1 VLDFLHVAE
10 KLWKVAHALYR
21 EGSREAETFV
31 YERAERILN
40 GQVGQVVKGL
50 KLIVT
55 AVGQVDVVAHPVAD
69 RLDLAAHPRTL
80 PANRAGAP
88 RDARTEVLSPM
99 LTHFDAG
106 RRCPARRPLPKQQLV
121 LK

>member
-10 KLWKVAHALYR
+10 KLWKVAHALY
-21 EGSREAETFV
+21 REAETFV

-55 AVGQVDVVAHPVAD
+55 AVGQVDVVAHPI
-69 RLDLAAHPRTL
+69 R
-80 PANRAGAP
+80 
-88 RDARTEVLSPM
+88 
-99 LTHFDAG
+99 
-106 RRCPARRPLPKQQLV
+106 
-121 LK
+121 

>member
-1 VLDFLHVAE
+1 VSGGSLRGRGTTSSAPRPARAAILTGSAIGSWAARSSARTPGARFPARGREALE
-10 KLWKVAHALYR
+10 VAHALYR

-55 AVGQVDVVAHPVAD
+55 AVGQVDVVAHPI
-69 RLDLAAHPRTL
+69 R
-80 PANRAGAP
+80 
-88 RDARTEVLSPM
+88 
-99 LTHFDAG
+99 
-106 RRCPARRPLPKQQLV
+106 
-121 LK
+121 

>member
-1 VLDFLHVAE
+1 MLDCLNVAE

-21 EGSREAETFV
+21 ESRREAETFV

-40 GQVGQVVKGL
+40 GQVGKVVKGL

-55 AVGQVDVVAHPVAD
+55 AVGQVEVVAHPVAD
-69 RLDLAAHPRTL
+69 RLDLAAHPRAL

-88 RDARTEVLSPM
+88 RDARARM
-99 LTHFDAG
+99 FC
-106 RRCPARRPLPKQQLV
+106 RRC
-121 LK
+121 

>member
-40 GQVGQVVKGL
+40 GQVGHVVKGL

-55 AVGQVDVVAHPVAD
+55 AVGQVDVVRIRWQIVSTWPPTHELC
-69 RLDLAAHPRTL
+69 RLTAR
-80 PANRAGAP
+80 AP
-88 RDARTEVLSPM
+88 RGT
-99 LTHFDAG
+99 
-106 RRCPARRPLPKQQLV
+106 PARRFCRRC
-121 LK
+121 